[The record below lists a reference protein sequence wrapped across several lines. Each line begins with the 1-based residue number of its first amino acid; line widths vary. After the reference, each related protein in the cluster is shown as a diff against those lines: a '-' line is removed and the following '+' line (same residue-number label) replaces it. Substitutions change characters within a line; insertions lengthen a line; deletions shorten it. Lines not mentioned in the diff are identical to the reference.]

1 MTAPTWSM
9 YIIELL
15 KSTSFLIISHF
26 EYSIDI
32 TNTQTK
38 YKMDGDASAK
48 TMDKGA
54 SAYVKPCI
62 LASKSQSANIPQCPE
77 KRRHGHQ
84 RSPRGRSPQ
93 RRARRRED
101 HWHRYLSIQRRW
113 QHWQTIQG
121 YVNRS
126 RDHQRQALT
135 STIADGAIGQIGEK
149 VGGPFSSQGSIG
161 KQFTTEG
168 SIGGTVQQNLGQG
181 ENNTFQK

>member
-1 MTAPTWSM
+1 
-9 YIIELL
+9 
-15 KSTSFLIISHF
+15 
-26 EYSIDI
+26 
-32 TNTQTK
+32 
-38 YKMDGDASAK
+38 MDGDASAK

-54 SAYVKPCI
+54 SAY
-62 LASKSQSANIPQCPE
+62 CPE

-84 RSPRGRSPQ
+84 RSPRGLSPQ

-113 QHWQTIQG
+113 QHRQAIQG
-121 YVNRS
+121 QVNRS
-126 RDHQRQALT
+126 SNRQRQALT
-135 STIADGAIGQIGEK
+135 GATADGAIGQIGEK